1 MSKIWLK
8 IIGLNEGGI
17 DEFAPKVRAQLADA
31 EYILGSKRLLEKLP
45 KIKGQ
50 QLIEWQKPFNRMR
63 EQVLSLRGK
72 PTIIVATGDANW
84 FGISSSLSSFLSP
97 DEYITYPAL
106 SSFQLAAAKMH
117 WALQNVTC
125 ISLHGR
131 RAENLHK
138 YLAPKNRILALT
150 SNAKTLMEVANLLE
164 GRGYK
169 NSNLSVLENLGGE
182 SESIISFE
190 ANQASQQKTADFYV
204 LAIECVADK
213 NAPMLPLVAGL
224 PDESFIHDGQL
235 TKREVRA
242 CTLAKL
248 APYPNALLW
257 DIGAGNGSISIEYMR
272 AARGAK
278 SICFERDKKRISNI
292 EKNALALGVP
302 SLEIVAGDALGN
314 IKNQPAPDA
323 IFIGGDVANDEL
335 FQSCYKALKTGGRLV
350 ANAVTLEGEQALFAR
365 HKNWGG
371 ELVRI
376 EISHAKFVGHYRL
389 FEPKRPVTQYLL
401 IKGETQ

>member
-8 IIGLNEGGI
+8 IIGLSEGGI
-17 DEFAPKVRAQLADA
+17 DELSPKIRAQLASA
-31 EYILGSKRLLEKLP
+31 EYLLGSKRLLEKLP
-45 KIKGQ
+45 EIKGQ
-50 QLIEWQKPFNRMR
+50 KLIEWQKPFAKM
-63 EQVLSLRGK
+63 QQQILALRGK

-97 DEYITYPAL
+97 NEYISYPAL
-106 SSFQLAAAKMH
+106 SSFQLASAKMH
-117 WALQNVTC
+117 WALQNIDC

-131 RAENLHK
+131 KVENLHK

-150 SNAKTLMEVANLLE
+150 SNTKTLIEVANLLE
-164 GRGYK
+164 ERGYQ
-169 NSNLSVLENLGGE
+169 NSNLSVLENLGAE
-182 SESIISFE
+182 SERIISFE
-190 ANQASQQKTADFYV
+190 ANQASQQKIADFYL
-204 LAIECVADK
+204 LAIDCVADK
-213 NAPMLPLVAGL
+213 NAPLLPLVAGL

-242 CTLAKL
+242 STLAKL

-257 DIGAGNGSISIEYMR
+257 DIGAGSGSIGIEFMR
-272 AARGAK
+272 LARGAK
-278 SICFERDKKRISNI
+278 SICFEKDKTRLSNI

-302 SLEIVAGDALGN
+302 SLEIIAGDALDN
-314 IKNQPAPDA
+314 LKNKPAPDA

-335 FQSCYKALKTGGRLV
+335 FQSCYKALKIGGRLV
-350 ANAVTLEGEQALFAR
+350 ANAVTLEGEQALFER
-365 HKNWGG
+365 HEKLGG

-376 EISHAKFVGHYRL
+376 EISHVKSAGRYRL

-401 IKGETQ
+401 IKGEA